1 MKTRLFSLWL
11 LLSVAVGLSAYDF
24 KVGGLCYKRNPSN
37 KNMVSVMYDETYQ
50 ELTSANI
57 PYVVV
62 YNRSVYDVKSI
73 EDGAFHGC
81 TKLTSVTIPN
91 SVTSIGAM
99 AFRGCTGLTS
109 ITIPNSVMSI
119 GRSAFSGCTGLTSIT
134 IPNSVTSIGDD
145 AFSGCSGLKSVT
157 IPNSVTSIGYGAFS
171 GCSGLTSVTIPNS
184 ITSIKNSAFSG
195 CSGLTSV
202 TIPNSVMNIG
212 EAAFSNCVGLVS
224 ITIGSGVTTIG
235 TDALRGCTSLV
246 SVIWN
251 TERYSGYDSE
261 SIPDGRETPF
271 NRWSTSDNTYVF
283 DLRSQI
289 TSFTF
294 GDSVQSIPNC
304 ICNGMKNLAAVIIGN
319 SVTDIGNF
327 AFYSCTSLTTITIPE
342 SVTSI
347 GYCAFEGC
355 TGLKS
360 VNYTGDIKGW
370 LSINMGEHSFSS
382 HNMYI
387 NDELLTE
394 LIIPEGF
401 TKIYFNFADCV
412 SLTSVTI
419 PNSVTSIGYGAFGG
433 CTGLTSV
440 TIPNSVTSIGYKAF
454 EDCTGLTSVTIPDS
468 VKRIGEYAFKGCT
481 GLTSVIILNSVT
493 SIGDWAFQD
502 CIGFTSITIP
512 NSITSIESGTFC
524 GCTGL
529 TSVTIPN
536 SVTRIEK
543 YAFSQCENIRTLFVK
558 AKEPPALYSDAFY
571 SIDYNIPVVVPCG
584 TIGAYKNAE
593 QWNRFTN
600 YVERAAEYNVMV
612 LSQDS
617 TKGVV
622 KIVQTNT
629 CNNDTTIIVA
639 EANEHYRFN
648 KWSDGNMD
656 NPRKVVVVGDTTYI
670 AEFVLL
676 TNHTIFGT
684 CNSQQ
689 GSVTGSGT
697 YQYGTIATLTALP
710 NEGYVFTQ
718 WSDGNKDNPRKVTV
732 TTDATYTAEFTSQTY
747 TITATCDSKQ
757 GQITGG
763 GTYTVGQEVYLT
775 ALPNEGYVFTQWSD
789 GNKDN
794 LRNVTVTADAT
805 YTAEF
810 TSQTYTI
817 TATCDSKQ
825 GQVTGGGT
833 YTVGR
838 EVYLTATPNI
848 GYAFTQWSDG
858 NKDNPRK
865 VTVTADAIY
874 TAEFA
879 LQIYMITATCD
890 NQQGQVTG
898 GGVYLYGSEVTITA
912 IPNKGYEF
920 VRWSDGSTAN
930 PYSFLVEKDMTIEA
944 LFEPTTP
951 IENVVAEEHITP
963 CKVFRDGQV
972 YILRGGKTYT
982 LTGVEVNL

>member
-1 MKTRLFSLWL
+1 M
-11 LLSVAVGLSAYDF
+11 
-24 KVGGLCYKRNPSN
+24 
-37 KNMVSVMYDETYQ
+37 
-50 ELTSANI
+50 
-57 PYVVV
+57 
-62 YNRSVYDVKSI
+62 
-73 EDGAFHGC
+73 
-81 TKLTSVTIPN
+81 
-91 SVTSIGAM
+91 
-99 AFRGCTGLTS
+99 
-109 ITIPNSVMSI
+109 
-119 GRSAFSGCTGLTSIT
+119 
-134 IPNSVTSIGDD
+134 
-145 AFSGCSGLKSVT
+145 
-157 IPNSVTSIGYGAFS
+157 
-171 GCSGLTSVTIPNS
+171 
-184 ITSIKNSAFSG
+184 
-195 CSGLTSV
+195 
-202 TIPNSVMNIG
+202 
-212 EAAFSNCVGLVS
+212 
-224 ITIGSGVTTIG
+224 
-235 TDALRGCTSLV
+235 
-246 SVIWN
+246 
-251 TERYSGYDSE
+251 
-261 SIPDGRETPF
+261 
-271 NRWSTSDNTYVF
+271 
-283 DLRSQI
+283 
-289 TSFTF
+289 
-294 GDSVQSIPNC
+294 
-304 ICNGMKNLAAVIIGN
+304 
-319 SVTDIGNF
+319 
-327 AFYSCTSLTTITIPE
+327 
-342 SVTSI
+342 
-347 GYCAFEGC
+347 
-355 TGLKS
+355 
-360 VNYTGDIKGW
+360 
-370 LSINMGEHSFSS
+370 
-382 HNMYI
+382 
-387 NDELLTE
+387 
-394 LIIPEGF
+394 
-401 TKIYFNFADCV
+401 
-412 SLTSVTI
+412 
-419 PNSVTSIGYGAFGG
+419 
-433 CTGLTSV
+433 
-440 TIPNSVTSIGYKAF
+440 AF

-481 GLTSVIILNSVT
+481 GLTSVIIPNSVT

-794 LRNVTVTADAT
+794 PRKVTVTADAT

-848 GYAFTQWSDG
+848 GYAFTPVS
-858 NKDNPRK
+858 
-865 VTVTADAIY
+865 Y
-874 TAEFA
+874 TH
-879 LQIYMITATCD
+879 LT
-890 NQQGQVTG
+890 
-898 GGVYLYGSEVTITA
+898 L
-912 IPNKGYEF
+912 
-920 VRWSDGSTAN
+920 
-930 PYSFLVEKDMTIEA
+930 
-944 LFEPTTP
+944 PT
-951 IENVVAEEHITP
+951 N
-963 CKVFRDGQV
+963 
-972 YILRGGKTYT
+972 
-982 LTGVEVNL
+982 

>member
-1 MKTRLFSLWL
+1 
-11 LLSVAVGLSAYDF
+11 
-24 KVGGLCYKRNPSN
+24 
-37 KNMVSVMYDETYQ
+37 
-50 ELTSANI
+50 
-57 PYVVV
+57 
-62 YNRSVYDVKSI
+62 
-73 EDGAFHGC
+73 
-81 TKLTSVTIPN
+81 
-91 SVTSIGAM
+91 
-99 AFRGCTGLTS
+99 
-109 ITIPNSVMSI
+109 
-119 GRSAFSGCTGLTSIT
+119 
-134 IPNSVTSIGDD
+134 
-145 AFSGCSGLKSVT
+145 
-157 IPNSVTSIGYGAFS
+157 
-171 GCSGLTSVTIPNS
+171 
-184 ITSIKNSAFSG
+184 
-195 CSGLTSV
+195 
-202 TIPNSVMNIG
+202 MNIG

-481 GLTSVIILNSVT
+481 GLTSVIIPNSVTSIGDWAFQDCIGFTSITIPNSITSIESGTFCGCTGLTSVTIPDSVKRIGEYAFKGCTGLTSVIIPNSVT

-558 AKEPPALYSDAFY
+558 AKEPPALYSDAFYSDAFY

-718 WSDGNKDNPRKVTV
+718 WSDGNKDNPRKVM
-732 TTDATYTAEFTSQTY
+732 
-747 TITATCDSKQ
+747 
-757 GQITGG
+757 
-763 GTYTVGQEVYLT
+763 
-775 ALPNEGYVFTQWSD
+775 
-789 GNKDN
+789 
-794 LRNVTVTADAT
+794 VTADAT

-920 VRWSDGSTAN
+920 VRWSDGNTTN

-951 IENVVAEEHITP
+951 IENVAADNGDTP
-963 CKVFRDGQV
+963 NKIIRNGQV
-972 YILRGGKTYT
+972 LILRGDKTYT
-982 LTGVEVNL
+982 TMGVEVNL